1 MPGTMSAVLL
11 QILPVAVAITVNP
24 VPIIA
29 ALLMTATRRPV
40 LNGLTYVA
48 VLVVVM
54 AALGVVVIVL
64 FHDIAFTSNDDVAYL
79 IRVAW
84 LLVGLAFLAAFFVL
98 WLRKPSADAGE
109 HESRWMRIVTGMGPS
124 GAAVV
129 GLLLVNYEMQT
140 PAMMD
145 ILGGDLS
152 RIEAFVALA
161 VFVVVACSIPTA
173 IVVASIVARRRVAA
187 FMERAK
193 AWLTVHQR
201 PILLVLFAAIG
212 VIYTAKGIVVLA

>member
-1 MPGTMSAVLL
+1 MTAVLL
-11 QILPVAVAITVNP
+11 QILPVAIAITVNP

-40 LNGLTYVA
+40 VNGVTYVA

-54 AALGVVVIVL
+54 GALGAVVLLL
-64 FHDIAFTSNDDVAYL
+64 FHDVAFTSGDDVAYL

-84 LLVGLAFLAAFFVL
+84 LLVGLAFVAAFVVL
-98 WLRKPSADAGE
+98 WLRKPARDEAE
-109 HESRWMRIVTGMGPS
+109 REPRWMRIVTAMGPG

-152 RIEAFVALA
+152 RLEAFVALA
-161 VFVVVACSIPTA
+161 VFVVVACSIPVA
-173 IVVASIVARRRVAA
+173 IIVASIAARRRVAA
-187 FMERAK
+187 FMDRAK

-212 VIYTAKGIVVLA
+212 AIYTTKGIVVLA

>member
-1 MPGTMSAVLL
+1 MNAVLL

-40 LNGLTYVA
+40 LNGLTYVVVLALIMA
-48 VLVVVM
+48 VLGTVV
-54 AALGVVVIVL
+54 LLL
-64 FHDIAFTSNDDVAYL
+64 FHDAAFTSGGDVAYL

-84 LLVGLAFLAAFFVL
+84 LLVGLGFLAAFLVL
-98 WLRKPSADAGE
+98 WLRKPAPDAGE
-109 HESRWMRIVTGMGPS
+109 HEPRWMRIITAMGPG
-124 GAAVV
+124 GAAGV
-129 GLLLVNYEMQT
+129 GLLLVNYEMQA

-152 RIEAFVALA
+152 RADAFVALA
-161 VFVVVACSIPTA
+161 VFVAVACSIPVA
-173 IVVASIVARRRVAA
+173 IVLASIAARRRVALA
-187 FMERAK
+187 MLRAK

-201 PILLVLFAAIG
+201 PILLILFGAIG
-212 VIYTAKGIVVLA
+212 TIYTTKGIVVLA

>member
-1 MPGTMSAVLL
+1 MNAVLL

-29 ALLMTATRRPV
+29 ALLMPATRRPA

-54 AALGVVVIVL
+54 ALFGVVVL
-64 FHDIAFTSNDDVAYL
+64 LFFHDVAFTSGGRVAYL

-84 LLVGLAFLAAFFVL
+84 LLVGLGFLVAFAVL
-98 WLRKPSADAGE
+98 WVRKPAAAGAGRE
-109 HESRWMRIVTGMGPS
+109 PRWMRMIAAMGPG
-124 GAAVV
+124 GAATV

-152 RIEAFVALA
+152 RGEAFVALA
-161 VFVVVACSIPTA
+161 LFVAVACSIPTV
-173 IVVASIVARRRVAA
+173 IVLGSIVARRRVAVVLQ
-187 FMERAK
+187 RAK
-193 AWLTVHQR
+193 VWFTVHQR
-201 PILLVLFAAIG
+201 PILLILFGAIG
-212 VIYTAKGIVVLA
+212 AIYTTKGIVVLA

>member
-1 MPGTMSAVLL
+1 MTAVLL
-11 QILPVAVAITVNP
+11 QILPVAIAITVNP

-29 ALLMTATRRPV
+29 ALLMTATRRPIV
-40 LNGLTYVA
+40 NGLTYVT

-54 AALGVVVIVL
+54 AALGAVVLLL
-64 FHDIAFTSNDDVAYL
+64 FHDVAFTPGDDVAYL

-84 LLVGLAFLAAFFVL
+84 LLVGLAFVAAFVVL
-98 WLRKPSADAGE
+98 WLRKPAPDDGE
-109 HESRWMRIVTGMGPS
+109 REPRWMRIVTAMGPG

-152 RIEAFVALA
+152 RVEAFVALA
-161 VFVVVACSIPTA
+161 VFVVVACSIPAA
-173 IVVASIVARRRVAA
+173 IIVASIAARRRLAGV
-187 FMERAK
+187 MERAK

-212 VIYTAKGIVVLA
+212 AIYTTKGIVVLA

>member
-1 MPGTMSAVLL
+1 MNAVLL

-40 LNGLTYVA
+40 LNGLTYVVVLALIMA
-48 VLVVVM
+48 VLGTVV
-54 AALGVVVIVL
+54 LLL
-64 FHDIAFTSNDDVAYL
+64 FHDAAFTSGGDVAYL

-84 LLVGLAFLAAFFVL
+84 LLVGLGFLAAFLVL
-98 WLRKPSADAGE
+98 WLRKPAPDAGE
-109 HESRWMRIVTGMGPS
+109 HEPRWMRIITAMGPG
-124 GAAVV
+124 GAAGV
-129 GLLLVNYEMQT
+129 GLLLVNYEMQA

-152 RIEAFVALA
+152 RTDAFVALA
-161 VFVVVACSIPTA
+161 VFVAVACSIPVA
-173 IVVASIVARRRVAA
+173 IVLASIAARRRVALA
-187 FMERAK
+187 MLRAK

-201 PILLVLFAAIG
+201 PILLILFGAIG
-212 VIYTAKGIVVLA
+212 TIYTTKGIVVLA